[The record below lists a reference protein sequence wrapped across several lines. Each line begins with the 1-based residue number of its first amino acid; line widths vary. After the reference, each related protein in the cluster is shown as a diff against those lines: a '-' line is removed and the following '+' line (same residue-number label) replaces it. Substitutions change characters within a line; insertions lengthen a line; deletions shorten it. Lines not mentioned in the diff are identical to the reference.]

1 MNRGAERAQPC
12 VDFPVCPLG
21 KGKVKDVPVRKISK
35 RSSTQS
41 PPAKT
46 GFSLGAVFSGLVF
59 SLIFAVIVFMLWS
72 LVFTMTSMPDKY
84 MTYAAYATSFLAV
97 LLGGRRASRK
107 AGGAGLL
114 HGGLVG
120 IIYAVVLLAVA
131 TLALSTP
138 IGKGLAGWAR
148 PAADVIAG
156 IIGGIWGAGSR

>member
-1 MNRGAERAQPC
+1 M
-12 VDFPVCPLG
+12 
-21 KGKVKDVPVRKISK
+21 KDVPVRKLNRS
-35 RSSTQS
+35 SSTQS
-41 PPAKT
+41 PPTKA
-46 GFSLGAVFSGLVF
+46 GFSLAAVFSGLIF
-59 SLIFAVIVFMLWS
+59 SLVFAIIVFMLWS
-72 LVFTMTSMPDKY
+72 LIFTMTSMPDKY

-97 LLGGRRASRK
+97 LLGGRQASRK

-120 IIYAVVLLAVA
+120 IIYAAVLLAIA

-148 PAADVIAG
+148 PVADVIAG